1 VVRKWSITVV
11 TAAVTATVLL
21 AAGLLIDGGSGDHG
35 AQASTET
42 AHRAPATAR
51 PVPEA
56 AANIG
61 PEGVAMPGGKPLGPA
76 SSPRPGHARGGV
88 PCGSGEQLRYH
99 VHARLTLFVN
109 GKPRSVPLG
118 VGIGAP
124 LRTQKG
130 EGGRFASGGSCF
142 SFLHTHAADGVIHI
156 EAPGRVT
163 FTLGQFF
170 AVWNQ
175 RLDPRHLGDSRGR
188 VVAYLN
194 GKRWRADP
202 RAIPLT
208 RHAQVQL
215 SIGTPRP
222 KQALIRFP
230 LGL

>member
-1 VVRKWSITVV
+1 
-11 TAAVTATVLL
+11 
-21 AAGLLIDGGSGDHG
+21 
-35 AQASTET
+35 
-42 AHRAPATAR
+42 
-51 PVPEA
+51 
-56 AANIG
+56 
-61 PEGVAMPGGKPLGPA
+61 MPGGKPLGPA
-76 SSPRPGHARGGV
+76 SSPRPGQSRGGV

-99 VHARLTLFVN
+99 VHARLTLFVR

-118 VGIGAP
+118 VGIGLP
-124 LRTQKG
+124 VRTQRG

-175 RLDPRHLGDSRGR
+175 RLDPRHLGGHRGR

-208 RHAQVQL
+208 RHAQIQL
-215 SIGTPRP
+215 AVGMPRP
-222 KQALIRFP
+222 AQALIRFP
-230 LGL
+230 PGL